1 MTHPSGK
8 PTSFW
13 SLAELKHYI
22 REKRLNKPELKMN
35 MRKAQLQ
42 AGLKKHGHWRDAMD
56 SEKPKRV
63 RVAGKGKKLGKKKTK
78 ADFEKA
84 RKGLGNILKGGGPTG
99 GVTKGVGKKAKTTY

>member
-1 MTHPSGK
+1 MTHPAGK

-13 SLAELKHYI
+13 TLSELKHYI
-22 REKRLNKPELKMN
+22 RAKKLNKPEIKMN

-63 RVAGKGKKLGKKKTK
+63 AGKGKKLGKKMTSK

-84 RKGLGNILKGGGPTG
+84 RKGAKSILKGGGPTG
-99 GVTKGVGKKAKTTY
+99 GVTTGAGKKAKTTY